1 LRLTLLDWAIVLV
14 YAVVVVTIGLRTAR
28 RAATSEGYFLANRQL
43 RWPFIGASLFASN
56 ISAEHFVGLAGS
68 GFAMGLAV
76 GGFEWMAVFCLVP
89 LIVLFLPF
97 YMRNRIYTVPE
108 FLEKRFSSGVRLL
121 FSGLMVV
128 LSVLTK
134 ISISLWASSIVFSE
148 VLGWNKLAVIWGVGL
163 FTALYTM
170 KGGLS
175 AVVYTDALQ
184 TTVLL
189 LSAVVLTTLG
199 LARVGGWSGLH
210 ARLPAE
216 MFAMIKPATHPDVP
230 WPGMFVGVFLVGSF
244 YWSMDQVLVQ
254 RVFAARDLNEG
265 RLGATFCGYL
275 KITTPFLLV
284 LPGLVARAL
293 FPDLGSPDKAY
304 PALLQ
309 SLMPAGLL
317 GLTVAGIAAALMGHL
332 SATYNSVATL
342 LTRDFYLRWQPA
354 ASQEQQVRAGR
365 WTVLAV
371 FVLGAIWAPVI
382 GHFESLWIYL
392 QSVGAYLMMPFVA
405 VFYLGVLWRRVTT
418 QGVIAALVTG
428 FIVGPALLYDNRQPF
443 LPFLQAPIMRPWLHG
458 AILEFLLCLVA
469 LVLVSLSTPRTSGA
483 QLATTTVDWR
493 GDGPAVEPRQS
504 GRDYRLWLGLLV
516 AGTACL
522 WWVMR

>member
-1 LRLTLLDWAIVLV
+1 LRLSPIDWLIVLV
-14 YAVVVVTIGLRTAR
+14 YASVVVFIGLRAAR
-28 RAATSEGYFLANRQL
+28 KSATSEGYFLANRQL

-76 GGFEWMAVFCLVP
+76 GGFEWMAIFCLVP

-108 FLEKRFSSGVRLL
+108 FLEKRFSPGVRLL
-121 FSGLMVV
+121 FSGLMIV

-148 VLGWNKLAVIWGVGL
+148 LLGWDKLTVIWLVGL

-175 AVVYTDALQ
+175 AVVYTDSLQ

-189 LSAVVLTTLG
+189 AAAIILTVTG
-199 LARVGGWSGLH
+199 LNRVGGWEGLH
-210 ARLPAE
+210 ARLPATMFE
-216 MFAMIKPATHPDVP
+216 MVKPATHPDVP
-230 WPGMFVGVFLVGSF
+230 WPGMFLGVFLVGSF

-275 KITTPFLLV
+275 KLTTPFLLV
-284 LPGLVARAL
+284 LPGLIARAL
-293 FPDLGSPDKAY
+293 FPDLSSPDKAY
-304 PALLQ
+304 PVLLQ
-309 SLMPAGLL
+309 NLMPHGLL

-342 LTRDFYLRWQPA
+342 LTRDFYLRFRPGATQDA
-354 ASQEQQVRAGR
+354 QVRTGR
-365 WTVLAV
+365 WAVLAV
-371 FVLGAIWAPVI
+371 FVLGALWAPVI
-382 GHFESLWIYL
+382 GRFESLWIYL

-418 QGVIAALVTG
+418 QGVIASLVAG
-428 FIVGPALLYDNRQPF
+428 FVAGPLLLYDSRHPF
-443 LPFLQAPIMRPWLHG
+443 LPFLQMPLMRPWLHG
-458 AILEFLLCLVA
+458 AILEFLLCLAVLA
-469 LVLVSLSTPRTSGA
+469 LVSLATPRPPAA
-483 QLATTTVDWR
+483 QLANTTVDWAA
-493 GDGPAVEPRQS
+493 PAPASPPPTTRL
-504 GRDYRLWLGLLV
+504 DYRLWLSVLLGGASV
-516 AGTACL
+516 L
-522 WWVMR
+522 WYLMR